1 MPTDAPE
8 TNTSPDSFPQ
18 APSAVTAWTESRITM
33 GILWVLLGVLAVEAG
48 ALSLCLWLL
57 AGREAASVYVSQGG

>member
-8 TNTSPDSFPQ
+8 TSTSPDRRPP
-18 APSAVTAWTESRITM
+18 APPAVSAWAESRIDM

-48 ALSLCLWLL
+48 ALGFCLWLL
-57 AGREAASVYVSQGG
+57 VGREAASVYVSQGG